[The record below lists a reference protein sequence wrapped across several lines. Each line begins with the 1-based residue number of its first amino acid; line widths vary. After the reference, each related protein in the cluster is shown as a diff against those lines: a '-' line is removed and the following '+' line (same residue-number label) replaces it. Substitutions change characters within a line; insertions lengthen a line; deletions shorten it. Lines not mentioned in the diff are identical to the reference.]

1 MQSAVRTH
9 SDSGFSETETNFFS
23 SPDSPYETSQPL
35 SAAED
40 LSLSAG
46 FSAGASSASP
56 SAASAGQ
63 TDDSESHRKLLA
75 LNYHM
80 NR

>member
-1 MQSAVRTH
+1 M
-9 SDSGFSETETNFFS
+9 S
-23 SPDSPYETSQPL
+23 SFTPDSPYEMPQPL

-75 LNYHM
+75 LNHHV

>member
-1 MQSAVRTH
+1 M
-9 SDSGFSETETNFFS
+9 TETNFSS
-23 SPDSPYETSQPL
+23 SPDSPYETPPPL
-35 SAAED
+35 STAED

-46 FSAGASSASP
+46 FSAGTSSVSP

-63 TDDSESHRKLLA
+63 TDDSEYHRKLLA
-75 LNYHM
+75 LNHHV